1 MPGVPFPSG
10 CVWGRGGK
18 GGIRLPPGGRRGLP
32 VKLFDGHERGSV
44 TRCNRPKGRWGI
56 VPLALAVAWGCGE
69 EPVGGL
75 VRPQRDADGSCSIP
89 EDLIF
94 SGGVG
99 LDGIPALTDPELVSP
114 DDPGASYVRPW
125 DRVIGVKIDEEYFA
139 VPHNVLWWHE
149 VVNFDLFS
157 TPLAVTYCPLTGS
170 SMVFDRTITG
180 GAEFGVSG
188 LLYQNNLMLYDRNE
202 ERSLWPQMLR
212 GARCGPRD
220 GQMLEMVAAIEMR
233 WDKWLE
239 LYPDTRVVAID
250 DGLGRDYQLYPY
262 GDYESLDN
270 PRTLFPQGDFDDRRP
285 AKERVLAIPYARG
298 GGIAFPFNVLDS
310 GGGHRAAHTSV
321 DGKGVVIFW
330 DHDGR
335 AAAAFHPIVDGRALT
350 FDVVGG
356 RYVDTETTSEWRIDG
371 RATSG
376 PLKGRELEPLPE
388 AYVAFWFAWAAF
400 VPDTELWI
408 VGEPA
413 PAPPIDSDAVDRA
426 G

>member
-1 MPGVPFPSG
+1 MTP
-10 CVWGRGGK
+10 R
-18 GGIRLPPGGRRGLP
+18 
-32 VKLFDGHERGSV
+32 
-44 TRCNRPKGRWGI
+44 N
-56 VPLALAVAWGCGE
+56 PLKWHL
-69 EPVGGL
+69 GL
-75 VRPQRDADGSCSIP
+75 VLLPSWSLGGAERNRSGVSFRPQRDADGSCSIP

-99 LDGIPALTDPELVSP
+99 LDGIPALSDPELVSP

-125 DRVIGVKIDEEYFA
+125 DRVIGVKIDDQYFA

-149 VVNFDLFS
+149 VVNFDVFS

-202 ERSLWPQMLR
+202 QRSLWPQMLR
-212 GARCGPRD
+212 GARCGPRN

-239 LYPDTRVVAID
+239 LYPETRVVSIG
-250 DGLGRDYQLYPY
+250 DGLTRDYQLYPY

-298 GGIAFPFNVLDS
+298 SGIAFPFNVLDS

-321 DGKGVVIFW
+321 DGRDVVIFW

-335 AAAAFHPIVDGRALT
+335 AAAAFRTIIDGRSLT

-356 RYVDTETTSEWRIDG
+356 RYVDTETTSEWRVDG

-376 PLKGRELEPLPE
+376 PLEGRQLEPLPE
-388 AYVAFWFAWAAF
+388 AYVAFWFAWTAF
-400 VPDTELWI
+400 VPDTDLWI
-408 VGEPA
+408 VREPA
-413 PAPPIDSDAVDRA
+413 AAPPMDSGAVDRA